1 MKRYISNTSTFDKLK
16 EYSVSEAV
24 EILHGFDKPKFDESI
39 DLSINL
45 GVDPRHADQIVRG
58 TVLMPNGTGKNIRVV
73 VITKDD
79 EKSKEAKDTGAVE
92 AGSDEL
98 LAKITKGWLDFDV
111 VIATPD
117 MMGEVGKLGRVL
129 GPRGLMPNP
138 KTGTVTNDIKKAV
151 SEVMAGKVEF
161 RVDKNGIIGVSIGRI
176 SFDKDKLVENIM
188 TCMLAILKARPMTVK
203 GTYFKKLT
211 ISSTMS
217 PGIKIDKS
225 EFIN

>member
-1 MKRYISNTSTFDKLK
+1 MKRYESNNDKFDKLK
-16 EYSVSEAV
+16 EYSVVEAV
-24 EILHGFDKPKFDESI
+24 DILHDFDKPKFDESI
-39 DLSINL
+39 DLSVNL
-45 GVDPRHADQIVRG
+45 GVDPKHADQIVRG
-58 TVLMPNGTGKNIRVV
+58 TVLMPNGTGKNVRVI

-79 EKSKEAKDTGAVE
+79 EKTVEAKGSGAIE
-92 AGSDEL
+92 AGSDDL
-98 LAKITKGWLDFDV
+98 LSKIKKGWLDFDV

-117 MMGEVGKLGRVL
+117 MMAEVGKLGRVL

-151 SEVMAGKVEF
+151 DEVMAGKVEF
-161 RVDKNGIIGVSIGRI
+161 RVDKNGIIGVSIGKV
-176 SFDKDKLVENIM
+176 SFDKDKLVENIIA
-188 TCMLAILKARPMTVK
+188 CMSAILKAKPSAVK

-217 PGIKIDKS
+217 PGIKIDKT

>member
-1 MKRYISNTSTFDKLK
+1 MKRYASNIDKYDKLK
-16 EYSVSEAV
+16 EYSIADAV
-24 EILHGFDKPKFDESI
+24 ELLHSFDKPKFDESI
-39 DLSINL
+39 DLSVNL
-45 GVDPRHADQIVRG
+45 GVDPKHADQIVRG

-79 EKSKEAKDTGAVE
+79 EKNKDAMDAGAIE
-92 AGSDEL
+92 SGSDNL

-151 SEVMAGKVEF
+151 DEVMAGKVEF
-161 RVDKNGIIGVSIGRI
+161 RVDKNGIIGVSIGKI
-176 SFDKDKLVENIM
+176 SFEKDKLIENIRV
-188 TCMLAILKARPMTVK
+188 CMNAILKAKPVSVK

-211 ISSTMS
+211 ISSTMG
-217 PGIKIDKS
+217 PGIKIDKT

>member
-1 MKRYISNTSTFDKLK
+1 MKRYKSNNDRFDKLK
-16 EYSVSEAV
+16 EYSVVEAV
-24 EILHGFDKPKFDESI
+24 DILHDFDKPKFDESI
-39 DLSINL
+39 DLSVNL
-45 GVDPRHADQIVRG
+45 GVDPKHADQIVRG
-58 TVLMPNGTGKNIRVV
+58 TVLMPNGTGKNVRVI

-79 EKSKEAKDTGAVE
+79 EKTVEAKDAGAIE

-98 LAKITKGWLDFDV
+98 LSKIKKGWLDFDV

-117 MMGEVGKLGRVL
+117 MMAEVGKLGRVL

-151 SEVMAGKVEF
+151 DEVMAGKVEF
-161 RVDKNGIIGVSIGRI
+161 RVDKNGIIGVSVGKV
-176 SFDKDKLVENIM
+176 SFGKDKLVENIIA
-188 TCMLAILKARPMTVK
+188 CMSAILKAKPSAVK

-217 PGIKIDKS
+217 PGIKIDKT

>member
-1 MKRYISNTSTFDKLK
+1 MKRYESNNGKFDKLK
-16 EYSVSEAV
+16 EYSVVEAV
-24 EILHGFDKPKFDESI
+24 DILHDFDKPKFDESI
-39 DLSINL
+39 DLSVNL
-45 GVDPRHADQIVRG
+45 GVDPKHADQIVRG
-58 TVLMPNGTGKNIRVV
+58 TVLMPNGTGKNVRVI

-79 EKSKEAKDTGAVE
+79 EKTVEAKDAGAIE
-92 AGSDEL
+92 AGSDDL
-98 LAKITKGWLDFDV
+98 LSKIKKGWLDFDV

-117 MMGEVGKLGRVL
+117 MMAEVGKLGRVL

-151 SEVMAGKVEF
+151 DEVMAGKVEF
-161 RVDKNGIIGVSIGRI
+161 RVDKNGIIGVSIGKV
-176 SFDKDKLVENIM
+176 SFDKDKLVENIIA
-188 TCMLAILKARPMTVK
+188 CMSAILKAKPSAVK

-217 PGIKIDKS
+217 PGIKIDKT

>member
-151 SEVMAGKVEF
+151 SEVMAGKVQF